1 MVSELASSIQ
11 TINKLN
17 LPVSFPIIQ
26 LPPDH
31 LKYSREKNSLKQ
43 SGVKLEQ

>member
-17 LPVSFPIIQ
+17 LPVSSTIIK
-26 LPPDH
+26 LSPDY

-43 SGVKLEQ
+43 FGVKLEQ